1 MTKTKSSGCMNRISW
16 MPILFIFLFFGN
28 IRPANA
34 QCKLEK
40 GSRDFSSSQVT
51 YTHNVKLM
59 SVFPLIGTKE
69 PWTLVMSFYKVDSG
83 YLIHIIHESQSISS
97 EIGNISFKFKD
108 GTMITK
114 NYQLSVGDYNT
125 GFGYSYTYTTFPLA
139 KEELKKFASSKLVKF
154 QALLN
159 NNSDYPVVE
168 NKIKKG
174 TAAKIRN
181 YASCILSYHNSIPK
195 AKKIIKNDFSA
206 PCKYAEDK
214 VDDFTKKRTVATSP
228 EFIYDIKS
236 SAFESFLTVVG
247 SNVGGSNGLQFNMG
261 IQAKTVINGNINEDA
276 IEKDMTF
283 DQIDLL
289 LDNGDVINL
298 KKRPSQFI
306 GNNYTWNSYELF
318 SIKNDTLWKKLK
330 TFPLKKFRMSING
343 QVKGTQAVNKQ
354 YSRSIMRVI
363 NCIDKLNIP
372 KSK

>member
-1 MTKTKSSGCMNRISW
+1 MNGISW
-16 MPILFIFLFFGN
+16 MPVVFIFLFLVS
-28 IRPANA
+28 IKPANA

-40 GSRDFSSSQVT
+40 GDRNFSSSQVT
-51 YTHNVKLM
+51 YTNEVKLM
-59 SVFPLIGTKE
+59 SVFPVIGTKK

-83 YLIHIIHESQSISS
+83 YLIQIIHKSQSISS
-97 EIGNISFKFKD
+97 EIGKISFKFKD

-125 GFGYSYTYTTFPLA
+125 GFGYSYTYTNFPLA

-154 QALLN
+154 QALLE

-174 TAAKIRN
+174 TAEKIRN
-181 YASCILSYHNSIPK
+181 YASCILSYHNSVPN
-195 AKKIIKNDFSA
+195 AKKVIKDDFNA

-214 VDDFTKKRTVATSP
+214 EDDFTKKRTVATSP

-236 SAFESFLTVVG
+236 PSGSESFLTVDG

-261 IQAKTVINGNINEDA
+261 VTIKNVVNGNVNEA
-276 IEKDMTF
+276 GIEKALSF
-283 DQIDLL
+283 DQIELL
-289 LDNGDVINL
+289 LENGDVINL
-298 KKRPSQFI
+298 KEGPSRVI
-306 GNNYTWNSYELF
+306 RNMYTWYGYKLF
-318 SIKNDTLWKKLK
+318 TIKNDTLWKKLK
-330 TFPLKKFRMSING
+330 TFPLKKLRMSIKG
-343 QVKGTQAVNKQ
+343 QLKGTQAVNKQ